1 MLVASRLKADLVHA
15 IRAFGRTP
23 GFTAAA
29 IVTLALGLGANAAMF
44 SVVSAVLLAPLPY
57 QEPERRV
64 MIWSRWTGFDKTW
77 LSEAEV
83 ADYRRFCPSL
93 EEVAAWSAGQA
104 NLIGDGE
111 PVRVGLAQVT
121 ANTFSALGTAPRLG
135 RTFTSDE
142 DREGGEPVVV
152 ISHGL
157 WQRRFAEDAE
167 ILGKKILVDGTSRR
181 IVGVMPAGFRLP
193 TDFGEGAAEPTEL
206 WVPLAMTGAERG
218 NHGLYAAG
226 TLRPG
231 ATAAAATAEL
241 RSLTARL
248 TAEGQYSEAMH
259 FTAFAVPVAEEIL
272 GTVRPALR
280 LLQGAVAF
288 LLLIACA
295 NVANLLLVRAET
307 RQREMALRAALG
319 AGRGHLVAQLLAE
332 VLVLAIPGALLGLLL
347 AHVAL
352 RIFVATAAGSIPRAE
367 SVGLDGRVLLFTG
380 AVAAAAALLFGLAP
394 ILRALHTSLSETL
407 REAGPTASA
416 SGRRQSLRSLLVVAE
431 MGLCVVLLLG
441 ATLMLRS
448 LWLLQRV
455 DLGFAPQGV
464 LTARLSVSPDGDA
477 QPERIATFY
486 RQVLERVRALPGVE
500 HAGLVRS
507 LPLGSQIGDW
517 GLEVDG
523 FVNSPGRRPKG
534 DWQVVSDD
542 GVEAMGEHIVR
553 GRSFGPR
560 DVGDSEQVGLVN
572 ETMAR
577 LYWPGRDPIGGRFR
591 MGSRQ
596 TGPWVTVVGL
606 VADVRHNGVTA
617 PIKEKFYRPHAQFYR
632 STGFTPLA
640 MNLVVKA
647 TGDPMLLAGPLRAAL
662 REVDPGVPISSLR
675 LMTDIVAD
683 SMATPRLASGL
694 LGLFAAIA
702 LVLSAVGIYGVL
714 AYVVSQR
721 TQEIG
726 IRMAIGAEPAAVRRL
741 VLGQGL
747 RMSLAGVGL
756 GTLTALG
763 LTRLLGGLLH
773 DVRPHDP
780 LTFALVPL
788 LLLSIALVASYLPAR
803 RATRIDPIA
812 ALRSE

>member
-1 MLVASRLKADLVHA
+1 MSLADGPKADLVHA
-15 IRAFGRTP
+15 VRAFGRMP
-23 GFTAAA
+23 GFTAA
-29 IVTLALGLGANAAMF
+29 VVGTLALGIGANAAMF

-57 QEPERRV
+57 QEPDRRV

-77 LSEAEV
+77 VSEAEV

-93 EEVAAWSAGQA
+93 TEVAAWSGGQA
-104 NLIGDGE
+104 NLTGDGE
-111 PVRVGLAQVT
+111 SVRVGLAGVT
-121 ANTFSALGTAPRLG
+121 ANTFSALGAAPRLG
-135 RTFTSDE
+135 RTFTADE
-142 DREGGEPVVV
+142 DRIGGEPVVM
-152 ISHGL
+152 IGHGL
-157 WQRRFAEDAE
+157 FQRRYAEDPD
-167 ILGKKILVDGTSRR
+167 ILGKRILVDGTSRR

-206 WVPLAMTGAERG
+206 WVPLAMAGTERG
-218 NHGLYAAG
+218 SHGLYAAG
-226 TLRPG
+226 ALRPG
-231 ATAAAATAEL
+231 STAASATAEL

-248 TAEGQYSEAMH
+248 TAEGLYSESMH
-259 FTAFAVPVAEEIL
+259 FTAIAVPVAEEIL

-307 RQREMALRAALG
+307 RQREVALRAALG
-319 AGRGHLVAQLLAE
+319 AGRRHLVAQLLTE
-332 VLVLAIPGALLGLLL
+332 VFVLALSGALVGLLL
-347 AHVAL
+347 AHIGL
-352 RIFVATAAGSIPRAE
+352 RIFSATAAGSIPRAE

-380 AVAAAAALLFGLAP
+380 AVAVAAALLVGLAP
-394 ILRALHTSLSETL
+394 ILRSLHVSLSETL

-416 SGRRQSLRSLLVVAE
+416 SGRRQSLRGLLVVAE

-448 LWLLQRV
+448 LSALQRV
-455 DLGFAPQGV
+455 DLGFSPAGV
-464 LTARLSVSPDGDA
+464 LTARLSLSPEGEP
-477 QPERIATFY
+477 QPETIVAFY
-486 RQVLERVRALPGVE
+486 QRLLERVRALPGVE
-500 HAGLVRS
+500 HAGLMRS

-523 FVNSPGRRPKG
+523 FVSTPGHRPKG
-534 DWQVVSDD
+534 DWQVVSD
-542 GVEAMGEHIVR
+542 GALEAMGERLVR
-553 GRSFGPR
+553 GRAFDAR
-560 DVGDSEQVGLVN
+560 DVGATEQVGLVN
-572 ETMAR
+572 ETLAR
-577 LYWPGRDPIGGRFR
+577 LYWPGQDPIGGRFR
-591 MGSRQ
+591 MGARER
-596 TGPWVTVVGL
+596 GPWVTVVGI

-632 STGFTPLA
+632 STSFTPSA
-640 MNLVVKA
+640 MNLVVKS
-647 TGDPMLLAGPLRAAL
+647 TGDPMLLAGPLRAAVRDL
-662 REVDPGVPISSLR
+662 DPKVPVSSLR
-675 LMTDIVAD
+675 LMTDVVAD

-694 LGLFAAIA
+694 LGLFAVVA

-756 GTLTALG
+756 GTFAALG

-788 LLLSIALVASYLPAR
+788 LLLGVALVASYVPAR
-803 RATRIDPIA
+803 RATRVDPIA

>member
-1 MLVASRLKADLVHA
+1 MSLADGPKADLVHA
-15 IRAFGRTP
+15 VRAFGRMP
-23 GFTAAA
+23 GFTAA
-29 IVTLALGLGANAAMF
+29 VVGTLALGIGANAAMF

-57 QEPERRV
+57 QEPDRRV

-77 LSEAEV
+77 VSEAEV

-93 EEVAAWSAGQA
+93 TEVAAWSGGQA
-104 NLIGDGE
+104 NLTGDGE
-111 PVRVGLAQVT
+111 SVRVGLAGVT
-121 ANTFSALGTAPRLG
+121 ANTFSALGAAPRLG
-135 RTFTSDE
+135 RTFTADE
-142 DREGGEPVVV
+142 DRIGGEPVVM
-152 ISHGL
+152 IGHGL
-157 WQRRFAEDAE
+157 FQRRYAEDPD
-167 ILGKKILVDGTSRR
+167 ILGKRILVDGTSRR

-206 WVPLAMTGAERG
+206 WVPLAMAGTERG
-218 NHGLYAAG
+218 SHGLYAAG
-226 TLRPG
+226 ALRPG
-231 ATAAAATAEL
+231 STAASATAEL

-248 TAEGQYSEAMH
+248 TAEGLYSESMH
-259 FTAFAVPVAEEIL
+259 FTAIAVPVAEEIL

-307 RQREMALRAALG
+307 RQREVALRAALG
-319 AGRGHLVAQLLAE
+319 AGRRHLVAQLLTE
-332 VLVLAIPGALLGLLL
+332 VFVLALSGALVGLLL
-347 AHVAL
+347 AHIGL
-352 RIFVATAAGSIPRAE
+352 RIFSATAAGSIPRAE

-380 AVAAAAALLFGLAP
+380 AVAVAAALLFGLAP
-394 ILRALHTSLSETL
+394 ILRSLHVSLSETL

-416 SGRRQSLRSLLVVAE
+416 SGRRQSLRGLLVVAE

-448 LWLLQRV
+448 LSALQRV
-455 DLGFAPQGV
+455 DLGFSPAGV
-464 LTARLSVSPDGDA
+464 LTARLSLSPEGEP
-477 QPERIATFY
+477 QPETIVAFY
-486 RQVLERVRALPGVE
+486 QRLLERVRALPGVE
-500 HAGLVRS
+500 HSGLMRS
-507 LPLGSQIGDW
+507 LPLGSQIVDW

-523 FVNSPGRRPKG
+523 FVSTPGHRPKG
-534 DWQVVSDD
+534 DWQVVSD
-542 GVEAMGEHIVR
+542 GALEAMGERLVR
-553 GRSFGPR
+553 GRAFDAR
-560 DVGDSEQVGLVN
+560 DVGATEQVGLVN
-572 ETMAR
+572 ETLAR
-577 LYWPGRDPIGGRFR
+577 LYWPGQDPIGGRFR
-591 MGSRQ
+591 MGARER
-596 TGPWVTVVGL
+596 GPWVTVVGI

-632 STGFTPLA
+632 STSFTPSA
-640 MNLVVKA
+640 MNLVVKS
-647 TGDPMLLAGPLRAAL
+647 TGDPMLLAGPLRAAVRDL
-662 REVDPGVPISSLR
+662 DPKVPVSSLR
-675 LMTDIVAD
+675 LMTDVVAD

-694 LGLFAAIA
+694 LGLFAVVA

-756 GTLTALG
+756 GTFAALG

-788 LLLSIALVASYLPAR
+788 LLLGVALVASYVPAR
-803 RATRIDPIA
+803 RATRVDPIA